1 MDHTSSISLESQSPL
16 IMGVLN
22 VTPDSFH
29 DGGQFNQLDSAV
41 LRAEQMVAEGVD
53 IIDIGGE
60 STRPGAEKITIQ
72 EECDRVIPVI
82 EKLSQSLMVPISI
95 DTRNTIVMQYALEA
109 GASIIN
115 DVNALNDA
123 GAMDLV
129 AEKNTPVCLMHMQ
142 GLPETMQAAP
152 QYTDVFNEIYSYLEQ
167 RVKLCEQKG
176 INRKKIYIDPGF
188 GFGKTLN
195 HNLMLLGQLS
205 RFKKMGCPILVGL
218 SRKSMFGKIL
228 NVETEGRLYGSL
240 AGALLAV
247 IQGAD
252 IVRTHDIKE
261 TRDIIKVYEAV
272 KPFWQPPVC
281 QSSENQLNPYGSQH
295 ETA

>member
-1 MDHTSSISLESQSPL
+1 MSHISSVSFDSQAPL

-41 LRAEQMVAEGVD
+41 LRAEQMVADGVD

-60 STRPGAEKITIQ
+60 STRPGAAKVSIE
-72 EECDRVIPVI
+72 EECNRVLPVI
-82 EKLSQSLMVPISI
+82 KKLSQSLVVPISI
-95 DTRNTIVMQYALEA
+95 DTRNTVVMQRALDA
-109 GASIIN
+109 GASLIN
-115 DVNALNDA
+115 DVNALNDD
-123 GAMDLV
+123 GAV
-129 AEKNTPVCLMHMQ
+129 ALAAERNVPVCLMHMQ
-142 GLPETMQAAP
+142 GLPQTMQDSP
-152 QYTDVFNEIYSYLEQ
+152 QYGDVFDEIYSYLEQ
-167 RVKLCEQKG
+167 RVNLCEQQG
-176 INRKKIYIDPGF
+176 IKRKQIYIDPGF

-205 RFKKMGCPILVGL
+205 RFKAMGCPLLVGL

-228 NVETEGRLYGSL
+228 NVETEDRLYGSL

-247 IQGAD
+247 MQGAD
-252 IVRTHDIKE
+252 IVRTHDVKE

-272 KPFWQPPVC
+272 KPFWQTPQTPR
-281 QSSENQLNPYGSQH
+281 SQH
-295 ETA
+295 EHA

>member
-1 MDHTSSISLESQSPL
+1 MDRISSISLESQSPL

-29 DGGQFNQLDSAV
+29 DGGQFNQLDSAI

-82 EKLSQSLMVPISI
+82 EKLSQSLMVPISV

-142 GLPETMQAAP
+142 GLPETMQADP
-152 QYTDVFNEIYSYLEQ
+152 QYTDVFDEIYSYLEQ

-228 NVETEGRLYGSL
+228 NVETEARLYGSL

-247 IQGAD
+247 MQGAD

-281 QSSENQLNPYGSQH
+281 QSSVNPYGSQH